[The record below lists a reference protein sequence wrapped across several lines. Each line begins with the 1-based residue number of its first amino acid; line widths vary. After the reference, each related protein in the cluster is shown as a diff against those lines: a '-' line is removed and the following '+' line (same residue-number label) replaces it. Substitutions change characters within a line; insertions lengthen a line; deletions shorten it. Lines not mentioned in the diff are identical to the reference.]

1 MMCRRWSSF
10 EPCMNC
16 RCPHNLFWVGLRLN
30 LDKIHITD
38 KALEVGNCCC
48 LINEPWTVEQI
59 ANIWGITEQSVKRS
73 EASAWRKVLRQN
85 SRRQLRKVIV
95 S

>member
-1 MMCRRWSSF
+1 MMCRRWSDS

-30 LDKIHITD
+30 LDKISITD
-38 KALEVGNCCC
+38 KALEIGNCCC
-48 LINEPWTVEQI
+48 LINEPWTAGEI
-59 ANIWGITEQSVKRS
+59 ANAWGITEQRVKQS
-73 EASAWRKVLRQN
+73 EASACRKVQRQN
-85 SRRQLRKVIV
+85 SCRQLRKVMV